1 MNEDQLYTAVLALF
15 QTAKRVPHR
24 FAYKL
29 RSGTLTGTGI
39 SPLSFCV
46 HEPPD
51 ARELHEVMQ
60 EVMRVWRGQP
70 RATRSAS
77 EEFP

>member
-51 ARELHEVMQ
+51 ARGHAGGHARLE
-60 EVMRVWRGQP
+60 RP
-70 RATRSAS
+70 AAS
-77 EEFP
+77 HPQCI